1 MTLLLPDTT
10 ARPTQFADTAA
21 RPANRVD
28 AAVLPRPHEAI
39 RAIVPGLAL
48 TACIAATALL
58 VVRAPGLSAFSPM
71 IVAMVIG
78 ITLGNTVGVRAW
90 AKPGIGFSFKRLL
103 RIAIVLLGL
112 QLTIAQVIAVGGR
125 GMLII
130 AATLLASFMVT
141 VQIGRW
147 LGIDRRLAE
156 LIAAGTSICGA
167 SAVIA
172 TNTVTQA
179 PDEDVSYAVACVT
192 VFGSLAMLIY
202 PWLPTPLGLD
212 PRTYGLWTGAS
223 IHEVAQVVA
232 ASFQNGQAAGE
243 FATISK
249 LARVMLLAPMVLLL
263 GLLAQRAAARRDVT
277 ATLIARPPMPWFVLG
292 FVAMVGLGSLISIP
306 AEWKL
311 GVATLTSF
319 LLSTAL
325 AAMGLD
331 TNLRKLAAEG
341 IRPVLLG
348 AFASLFIASFS
359 LALIKLTG

>member
-1 MTLLLPDTT
+1 MTLTTPDAV
-10 ARPTQFADTAA
+10 ARQRPVAETAA
-21 RPANRVD
+21 HDAEHVD
-28 AAVLPRPHEAI
+28 AAVSPRSIGAI
-39 RAIVPGLAL
+39 RSVVPGLAL
-48 TACIAATALL
+48 TACIAAAALL

-71 IVAMVIG
+71 IVAMVMG
-78 ITLGNTVGVRAW
+78 IALRNTAGVATW
-90 AKPGIGFSFKRLL
+90 AKPGIGFSVKRLL

-112 QLTIAQVIAVGGR
+112 QLTLAQVVAVGGR
-125 GMLII
+125 GILII
-130 AATLLASFMVT
+130 AATLLASFVVT
-141 VQIGRW
+141 VRIGRW
-147 LGIDRRLAE
+147 LGVDRKLAE

-192 VFGSLAMLIY
+192 IFGSLAMLVY

-212 PRTYGLWTGAS
+212 PQAYGLWAGAS

-232 ASFQNGQAAGE
+232 AGFQNGQAAGE
-243 FATISK
+243 FATIAK
-249 LARVMLLAPMVLLL
+249 LARIMMLAPMVLLL
-263 GLLAQRAAARRDVT
+263 GLLAQRAAATRDDA
-277 ATLIARPPMPWFVLG
+277 ATSAARPPMPWFVLG
-292 FVAMVGLGSLISIP
+292 FVAMVGLGSVISIP
-306 AEWKL
+306 ADWKL

-331 TNLRKLAAEG
+331 TDLRKLAGEG
-341 IRPVLLG
+341 VRPALLG
-348 AFASLFIASFS
+348 AFASMFIASFS